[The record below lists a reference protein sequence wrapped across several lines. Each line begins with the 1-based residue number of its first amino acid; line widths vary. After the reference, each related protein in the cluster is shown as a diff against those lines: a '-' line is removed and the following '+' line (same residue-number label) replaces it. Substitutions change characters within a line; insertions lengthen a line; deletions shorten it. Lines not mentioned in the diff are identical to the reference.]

1 MKYSLSGPWH
11 QVSLESHIPCWLYG
25 GVNVVLVSAVRVR
38 YSWISPGSVRTNRC
52 PSSFSWCRDIPYTRS
67 VLLRCKVELLQV
79 SRSSSGVFSPSVSLL
94 PGSSSLPPAL
104 KSLHGCL
111 LIRMH
116 SFSKPCSPL
125 PAFSTILCQYNVPVI
140 NLAPQSLEGAKHFTK
155 LEVFSHS
162 LVMCNTR
169 SAITYLL
176 YDPALPS
183 SIDGPGSSSE
193 RKR

>member
-1 MKYSLSGPWH
+1 MWSWSVVSELGTREFLLGLRGPTGVH
-11 QVSLESHIPCWLYG
+11 SPSQDAVTYPTPG
-25 GVNVVLVSAVRVR
+25 G
-38 YSWISPGSVRTNRC
+38 
-52 PSSFSWCRDIPYTRS
+52 SSCILKLT
-67 VLLRCKVELLQV
+67 LLQV

-125 PAFSTILCQYNVPVI
+125 PTFSTILCQYNVPVI

-169 SAITYLL
+169 SAIIYLL